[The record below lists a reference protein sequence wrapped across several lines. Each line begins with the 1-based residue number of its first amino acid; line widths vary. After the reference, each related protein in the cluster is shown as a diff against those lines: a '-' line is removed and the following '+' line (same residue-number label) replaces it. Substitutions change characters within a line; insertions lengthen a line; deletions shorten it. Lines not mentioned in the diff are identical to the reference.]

1 MSREPESKIRQE
13 REINL
18 MATILR
24 LQTSGSMGLDLGS
37 IGFRNLGSAQLGD
50 SCLGALCKSALVFQA
65 SFCITK
71 EERKKQSSG
80 LTSLRLRRERG
91 SE

>member
-18 MATILR
+18 MATIIR

-65 SFCITK
+65 SFCIQR
-71 EERKKQSSG
+71 RKG
-80 LTSLRLRRERG
+80 RNRALG
-91 SE
+91 SHLYG

>member
-18 MATILR
+18 MATIIR
-24 LQTSGSMGLDLGS
+24 LQTSGSTGLDLGS

-50 SCLGALCKSALVFQA
+50 SC
-65 SFCITK
+65 
-71 EERKKQSSG
+71 
-80 LTSLRLRRERG
+80 
-91 SE
+91 